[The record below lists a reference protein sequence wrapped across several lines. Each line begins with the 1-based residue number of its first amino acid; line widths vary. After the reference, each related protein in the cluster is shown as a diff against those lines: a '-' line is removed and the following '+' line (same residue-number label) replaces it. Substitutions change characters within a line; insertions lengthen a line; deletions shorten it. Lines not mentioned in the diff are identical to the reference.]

1 MAIGDG
7 LFRRPARRGHVLSSR
22 VSRFARKLTGDD
34 QSSGTFERPVDPSSH
49 LTRRMVHQPSGSSN
63 GERVRTKPIFG
74 EPAVPEQRGK
84 GEEGRREIAHGR
96 AEGDRCAPAV
106 DREH

>member
-34 QSSGTFERPVDPSSH
+34 QSSGTFEPPVDQGSL
-49 LTRRMVHQPSGSSN
+49 LT
-63 GERVRTKPIFG
+63 
-74 EPAVPEQRGK
+74 
-84 GEEGRREIAHGR
+84 
-96 AEGDRCAPAV
+96 
-106 DREH
+106 